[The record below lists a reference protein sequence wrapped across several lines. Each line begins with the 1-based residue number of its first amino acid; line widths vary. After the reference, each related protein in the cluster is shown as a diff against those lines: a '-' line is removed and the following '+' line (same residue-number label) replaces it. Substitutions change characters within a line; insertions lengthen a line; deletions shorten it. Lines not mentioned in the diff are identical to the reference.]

1 MSWITAPISGHLKQS
16 AASKPTPVALLAL
29 YARAMT
35 AERGEGGEGGHS
47 CLASRGNS
55 LRVGNRGGGGRGAG
69 RSGSAANPARQRLL
83 VRRLPAAYGHLYE
96 GRRSEAAE
104 AATAVAGAAATVA
117 AAHNER
123 LSWAP
128 VLSRTLAGAR
138 GPPSRATDPG
148 NIMQAHTLT
157 QVGRRKR
164 ARAPFVAPSSRAGRE
179 QVETANRTES
189 SQGGSRAGNS
199 STSSGPGGSW
209 LHCTLWGDALRP
221 AVRDRLIRTLRRT

>member
-104 AATAVAGAAATVA
+104 AATAVAGAAATAA

-123 LSWAP
+123 PPWAP
-128 VLSRTLAGAR
+128 VLAGRWPEPEGHPHGQPTQVTSCKRTHGHMSAGAS
-138 GPPSRATDPG
+138 GRA
-148 NIMQAHTLT
+148 HLSSH
-157 QVGRRKR
+157 RR
-164 ARAPFVAPSSRAGRE
+164 RE
-179 QVETANRTES
+179 QVE
-189 SQGGSRAGNS
+189 SR
-199 STSSGPGGSW
+199 
-209 LHCTLWGDALRP
+209 LRP
-221 AVRDRLIRTLRRT
+221 PIERRARRGVAVLGTRRPLQVLVGAGSTARCG

>member
-83 VRRLPAAYGHLYE
+83 VRRLPAAHGHLYE

-104 AATAVAGAAATVA
+104 AATAVAGAAATAA

-123 LSWAP
+123 PPWA
-128 VLSRTLAGAR
+128 LMFSRTLAGAR

-148 NIMQAHTLT
+148 HITQRTDGHRSAGASGRAHLSSH
-157 QVGRRKR
+157 RR
-164 ARAPFVAPSSRAGRE
+164 RE
-179 QVETANRTES
+179 QVE
-189 SQGGSRAGNS
+189 SR
-199 STSSGPGGSW
+199 
-209 LHCTLWGDALRP
+209 LRP
-221 AVRDRLIRTLRRT
+221 PIERRARRGVAVLGTRRPLQVLVGAGSTARCGVML